1 MSYLKSIMEKYPPY
15 KTAEEEIA
23 MINAYLKK
31 NDVKGMQD
39 ELVLR
44 NVGLIP
50 LIGKSWS
57 KFYTEDELVSYGIEG
72 LTKAAQNFDYKKGY
86 RFNTYATKAIRT
98 WLQRNKKEKLSAID
112 EKSVSLD
119 KIMDGDD
126 ETYTY
131 RDVYEKEVDDEYRV
145 VKSTMTYILDKDTQ
159 DFFFSLINGSKLNSE
174 QKEVVIMRFIK
185 GYETKEIAEKR
196 NIKIKRVQTIIGKAM
211 AKIRREIMKGH
222 CGKIF
227 GIKEPNIE
235 HFRQE
240 RTYTYHTW
248 NNGQLI
254 TNTYS
259 LCFDYDWD
267 SYSQANAK
275 YRKDVVAKMKE
286 FLKR

>member
-1 MSYLKSIMEKYPPY
+1 MSYLKSIIEKYPPY
-15 KTAEEEIA
+15 KTAEEEMS
-23 MINAYLKK
+23 MIKAKLKK

-57 KFYTEDELVSYGIEG
+57 SFYTEDELVSYGIEG
-72 LTKAAQNFDYKKGY
+72 LTHAAHTFDYTKGY
-86 RFNTYATKAIRT
+86 RFSTYASKGIRT
-98 WLQRNKKEKLSAID
+98 WLQRNKKKKLNVID

-119 KIMDGDD
+119 EIIDGKDK
-126 ETYTY
+126 TYT
-131 RDVYEKEVDDEYRV
+131 RNDIVEKDVSDEYRT
-145 VKSTMTYILDKDTQ
+145 VKNTMTYVLNKDTQ

-227 GIKEPNIE
+227 GIKEPKIE

-240 RTYTYHTW
+240 HTYTYHTW
-248 NNGQLI
+248 KNGQYI
-254 TNTYS
+254 TNTDFLY
-259 LCFDYDWD
+259 FDYDWD
-267 SYSQANAK
+267 SYNRANAK